1 MGRRI
6 AINGISGSGKSTVAR
21 IAAERVGVPWIE
33 LDALHHGPNWSEPPA
48 EEFRARVLAELEGS
62 SEGWVVDGGYRAKL
76 GDLVLDRAD
85 AFVWLD
91 LPLAVCLRRLWRR
104 TAHRIRDDV
113 ELWSGNRESWRTALV
128 GRESLF
134 VWTIRKYFDHRRS
147 LPPLRTR
154 FPELEFVRLRSQ
166 AEIQAWLESLTG
178 APPATP

>member
-21 IAAERVGVPWIE
+21 IAAERLGVRWIE
-33 LDALHHGPNWSEPPA
+33 LDALHHGPNWSEPSA
-48 EEFRARVLAELEGS
+48 EEFRARVRAELEG

-76 GDLVLDRAD
+76 GDLVLARAD
-85 AFVWLD
+85 TFVWLD

-113 ELWSGNRESWRTALV
+113 ELWAGNTESWRTALV

-134 VWTIRKYFDHRRS
+134 VWTIRKHFDYRRS
-147 LPPLRTR
+147 LPPIGAGN
-154 FPELEFVRLRSQ
+154 PELEFVHLRSQ
-166 AEIQAWLESLTG
+166 AEIDAWLESLSVAG
-178 APPATP
+178 AAAP